1 MQKNSQ
7 LIEMKGRCSMGQKV
21 LASLIIRMA
30 LAEAFSA
37 STHILTLDEPTTNL
51 DREHIENLAESISAI
66 IQMEQNSRLQLI
78 IISHDMEFI
87 GLLKKHTNFFYEIS
101 RNQKNFSCITKK
113 DIGELEEG
121 YQMPRL

>member
-1 MQKNSQ
+1 
-7 LIEMKGRCSMGQKV
+7 MGQKV